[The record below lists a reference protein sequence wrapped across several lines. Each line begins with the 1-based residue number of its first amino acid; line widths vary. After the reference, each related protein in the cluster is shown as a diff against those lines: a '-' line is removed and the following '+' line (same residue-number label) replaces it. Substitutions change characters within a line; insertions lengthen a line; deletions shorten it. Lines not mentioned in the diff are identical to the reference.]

1 MQNVNGNN
9 AAEQVLEQVNKL
21 SFAEKQDF
29 DKAQSTYFDM
39 SFTDLVKATPS
50 TQAEQLAK
58 AYEVS
63 LRRLTQMF

>member
-1 MQNVNGNN
+1 MKNVNGNN
-9 AAEQVLEQVNKL
+9 TAEQVLEQVNKL

-39 SFTDLVKATPS
+39 SFTDLMKSDPKTP
-50 TQAEQLAK
+50 AEKLAK

-63 LRRLTQMF
+63 LRRLTQML